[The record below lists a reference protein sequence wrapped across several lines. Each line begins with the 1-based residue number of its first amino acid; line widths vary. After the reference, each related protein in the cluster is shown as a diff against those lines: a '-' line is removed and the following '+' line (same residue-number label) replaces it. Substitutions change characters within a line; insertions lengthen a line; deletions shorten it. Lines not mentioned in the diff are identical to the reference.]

1 MYRLYFE
8 KESSNDLNARRK
20 IMEKTDQLLDVVKNA
35 IRVENDGYQFY
46 RVAEEKTKD
55 PKGKEVFSSLAK
67 DETNHMQILKSLYQS
82 IKEKG
87 KYKFDEIKDMK
98 HILETTAESPI
109 FSKEFKQRME
119 QSQFEMAALSIGIL
133 LEKNSIEFYK
143 KSAQQSEDKDIKMLF
158 SYLADWE
165 GEHLR
170 ALVQQ
175 QKFLQE
181 DYWTEAR
188 FYPF

>member
-1 MYRLYFE
+1 M
-8 KESSNDLNARRK
+8 
-20 IMEKTDQLLDVVKNA
+20 MEKTDQLLEVVKNA

-67 DETNHMQILKSLYQS
+67 DETNHMQILKSLYQNV
-82 IKEKG
+82 KEG
-87 KYKFDEIKDMK
+87 GEYKFDEHKDMR
-98 HILETTAESPI
+98 HILETTSESPI
-109 FSKEFKQRME
+109 FSKEFRERVRQT
-119 QSQFEMAALSIGIL
+119 QFEMTALSIGIL

-143 KSAQQSEDKDIKMLF
+143 KAAKESEDKEVKMLF
-158 SYLADWE
+158 NYLADWE

-181 DYWTEAR
+181 DYWIEAR

>member
-1 MYRLYFE
+1 
-8 KESSNDLNARRK
+8 
-20 IMEKTDQLLDVVKNA
+20 MEKTDQLLEVVKNA
-35 IRVENDGYQFY
+35 IRVENDGFQFY
-46 RVAEEKTKD
+46 RLAEEKAKD
-55 PKGKEVFSSLAK
+55 PKGKEFFASLAN

-87 KYKFDEIKDMK
+87 EYKFDEVKDMK
-98 HILETTAESPI
+98 HILETTSESPI
-109 FSKEFKQRME
+109 FSKEFKERIE
-119 QSQFEMAALSIGIL
+119 QAQFEMTALSIGIL

-143 KSAQQSEDKDIKMLF
+143 RSAQQSEHEQVKMLF
-158 SYLADWE
+158 NYLADWE

-170 ALVQQ
+170 ALVKQ

>member
-1 MYRLYFE
+1 
-8 KESSNDLNARRK
+8 
-20 IMEKTDQLLDVVKNA
+20 MEKSEALLEVVKNA

-46 RVAEEKTKD
+46 RVAEEQTKD
-55 PKGKEVFSSLAK
+55 PKGKEVFASLAK
-67 DETNHMQILKSLYQS
+67 DETNHMQILKSMYQS
-82 IKEKG
+82 IKEG
-87 KYKFDEIKDMK
+87 GEYKFDEIKDMK
-98 HILETTAESPI
+98 HILETTSESPI
-109 FSKEFKQRME
+109 FSKEFKQRVE
-119 QSQFEMAALSIGIL
+119 QAGFEMTALSIGIL
-133 LEKNSIEFYK
+133 LEKNSIEFYR
-143 KSAQQSEDKDIKMLF
+143 KSAQESEDKDVRMLF
-158 SYLADWE
+158 DYLADWE

>member
-1 MYRLYFE
+1 MGN
-8 KESSNDLNARRK
+8 KG
-20 IMEKTDQLLDVVKNA
+20 QLLEVVKSA

-46 RVAEEKTKD
+46 RLAEEKTKD
-55 PKGKEVFSSLAK
+55 AKGKEVFASLAK
-67 DETNHMQILKSLYQS
+67 DETNHMEILKSLYQS

-87 KYKFDEIKDMK
+87 KFKFDEVKDMK
-98 HILETTAESPI
+98 HILATTSESPI
-109 FSKEFKQRME
+109 FSKEFKQRL
-119 QSQFEMAALSIGIL
+119 SQAHFEMTALSIGIL
-133 LEKNSIEFYK
+133 LEKDSIEFYK
-143 KSAQQSEDKDIKMLF
+143 KSAQETEDKDVKMLF
-158 SYLADWE
+158 NYLADWE

-170 ALVQQ
+170 ALVDQ

>member
-1 MYRLYFE
+1 MGE
-8 KESSNDLNARRK
+8 KK
-20 IMEKTDQLLDVVKNA
+20 QLLEVVKRA

-46 RVAEEKTKD
+46 RLAEEKTED
-55 PKGKEVFSSLAK
+55 PKGKEVFASLAK
-67 DETNHMQILKSLYQS
+67 DETNHMEILKSLYQS

-87 KYKFDEIKDMK
+87 EFKFDELKDMK
-98 HILETTAESPI
+98 HILETTSKSPI
-109 FSKEFKQRME
+109 FSTEFKQRLN
-119 QSQFEMAALSIGIL
+119 QAHLEMAALSIGIL

-143 KSAQQSEDKDIKMLF
+143 KSAQGTDEKDVRMLF
-158 SYLADWE
+158 NYLADWE

-170 ALVQQ
+170 ALVSQ
-175 QKFLQE
+175 QKYLQE

>member
-1 MYRLYFE
+1 M
-8 KESSNDLNARRK
+8 
-20 IMEKTDQLLDVVKNA
+20 MEKADQLLKVVKNA

-46 RVAEEKTKD
+46 RLAEEKTKD
-55 PKGKEVFSSLAK
+55 SKGKEVFSSLAK
-67 DETNHMQILKSLYQS
+67 DETNHMQILKSLYQN

-87 KYKFDEIKDMK
+87 EYKFDEHQDMK
-98 HILETTAESPI
+98 HILETTSESPI
-109 FSKEFKQRME
+109 FSKEFKERVQ
-119 QSQFEMAALSIGIL
+119 QAQFEMTALSIGIL

-143 KSAQQSEDKDIKMLF
+143 KAAKESEDKEVKMLF
-158 SYLADWE
+158 DYLADWE

>member
-1 MYRLYFE
+1 
-8 KESSNDLNARRK
+8 
-20 IMEKTDQLLDVVKNA
+20 MEKTDQLLEVVKDA

-55 PKGKEVFSSLAK
+55 PKGKEVFASLAK

-87 KYKFDEIKDMK
+87 EYKFGEVKDMK
-98 HILETTAESPI
+98 HILETASESPI
-109 FSKEFKQRME
+109 FSKEFKERVE
-119 QSQFEMAALSIGIL
+119 QVQFEMAALSVGIL

-143 KSAQQSEDKDIKMLF
+143 KSTQESEDKDVKMF
-158 SYLADWE
+158 FNYLADWE

-170 ALVQQ
+170 VLVQQ
-175 QKFLQE
+175 QKFLQQ

>member
-1 MYRLYFE
+1 MQ
-8 KESSNDLNARRK
+8 
-20 IMEKTDQLLDVVKNA
+20 KTDQLLEIVKKA

-46 RVAEEKTKD
+46 RVAEEKTQD
-55 PKGKEVFSSLAK
+55 PKGKEVFASLAR
-67 DETNHMQILKSLYQS
+67 DETNHMQILKGLYQS

-87 KYKFDEIKDMK
+87 EYKFDEIKDMK
-98 HILETTAESPI
+98 HILETTSESPI
-109 FSKEFKQRME
+109 FSKEFKQRLE
-119 QSQFEMAALSIGIL
+119 QSQFEMTVLSVGIL
-133 LEKNSIEFYK
+133 LEKNAIEFYK
-143 KSAQQSEDKDIKMLF
+143 ESAQKSDDKEVRMLF
-158 SYLADWE
+158 NYLADWE

>member
-1 MYRLYFE
+1 
-8 KESSNDLNARRK
+8 
-20 IMEKTDQLLDVVKNA
+20 METDQLLEVVKNA

-46 RVAEEKTKD
+46 RMAEEKTED
-55 PKGKEVFSSLAK
+55 PKGKEVFASLAK

-87 KYKFDEIKDMK
+87 EYEFDETKDMK
-98 HILETTAESPI
+98 HILETISESPI
-109 FSKEFKQRME
+109 FSKEFKERVE
-119 QSQFEMAALSIGIL
+119 QVQFEMAALSVGIL
-133 LEKNSIEFYK
+133 LEKNSIEFYT
-143 KSAQQSEDKDIKMLF
+143 KSAQQSEDKDVKMLF
-158 SYLADWE
+158 NYLADWE

-170 ALVQQ
+170 VLVQQ
-175 QKFLQE
+175 QKFLQQ

>member
-1 MYRLYFE
+1 M
-8 KESSNDLNARRK
+8 
-20 IMEKTDQLLDVVKNA
+20 MEKPNQLLEVVKNA
-35 IRVENDGYQFY
+35 IRVENDGYQLY
-46 RVAEEKTKD
+46 RVAEEKTED
-55 PKGKEVFSSLAK
+55 PKGKDFFASLAK

-87 KYKFDEIKDMK
+87 EYKFDEIKDME
-98 HILETTAESPI
+98 HILKTGSESPI
-109 FSKEFKQRME
+109 FSKEFKQRVE
-119 QSQFEMAALSIGIL
+119 QAQFEMAALSVGIL

-143 KSAQQSEDKDIKMLF
+143 KSAQESKDEDVKMLF
-158 SYLADWE
+158 NYLADWE

-175 QKFLQE
+175 QKFLQQ
-181 DYWTEAR
+181 DYWTDAR

>member
-1 MYRLYFE
+1 
-8 KESSNDLNARRK
+8 
-20 IMEKTDQLLDVVKNA
+20 MEKREQLLGVVKNA

-46 RVAEEKTKD
+46 RLAEEKTED
-55 PKGKEVFSSLAK
+55 AKGKEVFASLAK
-67 DETNHMQILKSLYQS
+67 DETNHMEILKSLYQS

-87 KYKFDEIKDMK
+87 EFKFDEVKDMK
-98 HILETTAESPI
+98 HILGTTSESPI
-109 FSKEFKQRME
+109 FSKEFKQRL
-119 QSQFEMAALSIGIL
+119 SQAHFEMTALSIGIL
-133 LEKNSIEFYK
+133 LEKDSIEFYK
-143 KSAQQSEDKDIKMLF
+143 KSAKGTEDKDVKMLF
-158 SYLADWE
+158 NYLADWE

-170 ALVQQ
+170 ALVNQ

>member
-1 MYRLYFE
+1 
-8 KESSNDLNARRK
+8 
-20 IMEKTDQLLDVVKNA
+20 
-35 IRVENDGYQFY
+35 
-46 RVAEEKTKD
+46 
-55 PKGKEVFSSLAK
+55 
-67 DETNHMQILKSLYQS
+67 MQILKSLYQS

-87 KYKFDEIKDMK
+87 EYKFDEVKDMK
-98 HILETTAESPI
+98 HILETTSESPV
-109 FSKEFKQRME
+109 FSKDFKKRIE
-119 QSQFEMAALSIGIL
+119 QAQFEMTALSIGIL

-143 KSAQQSEDKDIKMLF
+143 KSAQESENKDIKMLF
-158 SYLADWE
+158 NYLAGWE

-170 ALVQQ
+170 VLVQQ

>member
-1 MYRLYFE
+1 
-8 KESSNDLNARRK
+8 
-20 IMEKTDQLLDVVKNA
+20 MEKQEQLLEVVQNA

-46 RVAEEKTKD
+46 RLAEEKTKD
-55 PKGKEVFSSLAK
+55 AKGREVFASLAK

-87 KYKFDEIKDMK
+87 EYHFDEAKDMK
-98 HILETTAESPI
+98 HILESASESPI
-109 FSKEFKQRME
+109 FSKEFKQRLD
-119 QSQFEMAALSIGIL
+119 QAQFEMTVLSIGIL
-133 LEKNSIEFYK
+133 LEKNSIKFYK
-143 KSAQQSEDKDIKMLF
+143 KSAQESKDKDVKMLF
-158 SYLADWE
+158 NYLADWE

-170 ALVQQ
+170 ALVNQ
-175 QKFLQE
+175 QKFLQQ

>member
-1 MYRLYFE
+1 M
-8 KESSNDLNARRK
+8 
-20 IMEKTDQLLDVVKNA
+20 MEKTDQLLELVKDA

-46 RVAEEKTKD
+46 RVAEEKITD
-55 PKGKEVFSSLAK
+55 PKGKEVFASLAK

-87 KYKFDEIKDMK
+87 EYKFDEIKDMK
-98 HILETTAESPI
+98 HILETASESPI
-109 FSKEFKQRME
+109 FSKEFKERVE
-119 QSQFEMAALSIGIL
+119 QVQFEMAALSVGIL

-143 KSAQQSEDKDIKMLF
+143 KSAQQSENEDVKMLF
-158 SYLADWE
+158 NYLAEWE

-170 ALVQQ
+170 TLVQQ
-175 QKFLQE
+175 QKFLQQ

>member
-1 MYRLYFE
+1 
-8 KESSNDLNARRK
+8 
-20 IMEKTDQLLDVVKNA
+20 MEKTDQLLEVVKDA

-46 RVAEEKTKD
+46 RVVEEKITD

-82 IKEKG
+82 IKEEG
-87 KYKFDEIKDMK
+87 EYKFDETKDMK
-98 HILETTAESPI
+98 HILQTTSENPI
-109 FSKEFKQRME
+109 FSKEFKERIE
-119 QSQFEMAALSIGIL
+119 QVQFEMAALSVGIL
-133 LEKNSIEFYK
+133 LEKNSIEFYT
-143 KSAQQSEDKDIKMLF
+143 KSARQSEDKDVKMLF
-158 SYLADWE
+158 NYLANWE

-170 ALVQQ
+170 VLVQQ
-175 QKFLQE
+175 QKLLQQ

>member
-1 MYRLYFE
+1 
-8 KESSNDLNARRK
+8 
-20 IMEKTDQLLDVVKNA
+20 MEKQEHLLEVVQNA

-46 RVAEEKTKD
+46 RLAEEKTKD
-55 PKGKEVFSSLAK
+55 AKGREVFASLAK

-82 IKEKG
+82 VKEKEE
-87 KYKFDEIKDMK
+87 YHFEEKDMK
-98 HILETTAESPI
+98 HILESTSESPV
-109 FSKEFKQRME
+109 FSKEFKLRLDQA
-119 QSQFEMAALSIGIL
+119 QFEMTALSIGIL

-143 KSAQQSEDKDIKMLF
+143 KSAQESKDKDVKMLF
-158 SYLADWE
+158 NYLADWE

-170 ALVQQ
+170 ALVNQ